1 VSAAIT
7 FAEYGPPEVM
17 KLVDLP
23 TPQPGPGQVLIRV
36 RAAAI
41 NPIDLRLRSGAMDG
55 LIPLTLPAI
64 PGQDVA
70 GVVERVGEG
79 SQFSV
84 GDEVFGPVDGGYR
97 EHAVLDQAFAKPGEL
112 TFERAAAL
120 VTVGET
126 AVRVLHHLDVSSG
139 QTLVILGAGGSV
151 ASVALQLAVARGVTV
166 IGTVGEHDFERIAT
180 YGATPVL
187 YGDGWADRVRA
198 VAERSVDRV
207 LDAVGAGLLEDAISL
222 AGGPDQVLTIADP
235 SSADYGVRLTGF
247 DPTDRFHEELP
258 GLAELVVAG
267 KLDFSTVRTMPLA
280 QAAEAHRE
288 LETNSARGKV
298 VLIP

>member
-23 TPQPGPGQVLIRV
+23 TPQPGPGQILIRV

-55 LIPLTLPAI
+55 LIPLTLPSV

-70 GVVERVGEG
+70 GVVEKVGEG
-79 SQFSV
+79 SRFSV
-84 GDEVFGPVDGGYR
+84 GDEVYGPVHGGYR
-97 EHAVLDQAFAKPGEL
+97 EHAVLDQAFAKPAEL

-126 AVRVLHHLDVSSG
+126 AVRVLHHLDLSPG

-151 ASVALQLAVARGVTV
+151 ASIALQLAVGQGVTV
-166 IGTVGEHDFERIAT
+166 IGTAGEHDFERIAN

-198 VAERSVDRV
+198 AAERPVDRV
-207 LDAVGAGLLEDAISL
+207 LDAVGAGLLGDAIALTGS
-222 AGGPDQVLTIADP
+222 PDQVLTIADP
-235 SSADYGVRLTGF
+235 SPAEHGVHLTGF
-247 DPTDRFHEELP
+247 DPNDRFHEELP
-258 GLAELVVAG
+258 RLAELVVAG
-267 KLDFSTVRTMPLA
+267 KLDFPTVRTRPLA

-288 LETNSARGKV
+288 LETSSSKGKV